1 MTKWCLLSRYLY
13 AFEMYEKAKEE
24 GRPQTGRGARRKVV
38 VPDSDEDI
46 EDKSQLKLV
55 KMKVLDYDVSG
66 GNSNNATTVNNKSME
81 FSDLEVLLQCVVL
94 ANKVNI

>member
-1 MTKWCLLSRYLY
+1 
-13 AFEMYEKAKEE
+13 MYEKAKEE

-66 GNSNNATTVNNKSME
+66 GNSNNATTVNNKCVTGGDTS
-81 FSDLEVLLQCVVL
+81 FLLESF
-94 ANKVNI
+94 